1 ETPVVELRNVH
12 VVFTSRTGS
21 LVRANRVHAVNDGSV
36 QVRRGSTPGIV
47 GESGSG
53 TSPMA
58 KVLVGLQAPTEGRIR
73 IRGTAVSKYTADVR
87 RRVGRVVSVVFQD
100 PATALNAR
108 MRIRDALRD
117 PLDVHRVGDAAS
129 REARVRELVHLVG
142 LP

>member
-1 ETPVVELRNVH
+1 
-12 VVFTSRTGS
+12 
-21 LVRANRVHAVNDGSV
+21 
-36 QVRRGSTPGIV
+36 
-47 GESGSG
+47 
-53 TSPMA
+53 
-58 KVLVGLQAPTEGRIR
+58 GLQAPTEGEIR
-73 IRGTAVSKYTADVR
+73 VRGTAVSKYTADVR

-142 LP
+142 LPESALDALPGQLSGGQRQRVAIRSEERRVGKERRSVWAAG